1 MYFDFKSCG
10 LVEVVIIISK
20 GSSQNYCTQTG
31 PATSQKEW
39 RCLFLLPILATI
51 LLLYPLLFI
60 TSAKVQG
67 FCFFENDSFM
77 QTKKLKSNLKF

>member
-67 FCFFENDSFM
+67 FVF
-77 QTKKLKSNLKF
+77 LKTTASCKQKN